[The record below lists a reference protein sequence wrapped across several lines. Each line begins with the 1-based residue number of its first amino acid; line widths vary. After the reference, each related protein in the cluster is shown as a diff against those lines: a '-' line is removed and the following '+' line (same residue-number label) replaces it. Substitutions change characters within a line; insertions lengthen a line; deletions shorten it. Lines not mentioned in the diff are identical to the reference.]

1 MLTVTL
7 KWVKPLFINVW
18 SLRQMFKVS
27 QTYKKNEN
35 FAAHAPQKSNIA
47 KSAMSLH
54 TPSLYLN
61 DTLEVDVH
69 GVGELECLEVCV
81 ADHAGAGAK
90 VLDLLEPG
98 HDLGPGDAAQLVHQL
113 DGGALPVVRH
123 AVTHQH
129 VELVL
134 VVLSQR
140 GEEGTILDQL

>member
-1 MLTVTL
+1 
-7 KWVKPLFINVW
+7 
-18 SLRQMFKVS
+18 
-27 QTYKKNEN
+27 
-35 FAAHAPQKSNIA
+35 
-47 KSAMSLH
+47 MSLH

-134 VVLSQR
+134 VVLCP
-140 GEEGTILDQL
+140 EGGRKGPFYINCENS

>member
-18 SLRQMFKVS
+18 SLRHMFKVS
-27 QTYKKNEN
+27 QTYKKMKTLPRMRRKNRIS
-35 FAAHAPQKSNIA
+35 QKVL
-47 KSAMSLH
+47 MSLH

-134 VVLSQR
+134 VVLCP
-140 GEEGTILDQL
+140 EGGRKGPF